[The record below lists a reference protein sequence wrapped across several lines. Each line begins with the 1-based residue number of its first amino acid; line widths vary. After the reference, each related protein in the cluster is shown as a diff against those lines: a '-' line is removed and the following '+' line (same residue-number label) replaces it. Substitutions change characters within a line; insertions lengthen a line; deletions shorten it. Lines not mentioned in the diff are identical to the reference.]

1 MRTKRNKRLHRAR
14 GFTLLELVVALGMV
28 AVLAVSLYTSLHI
41 AFATQASADAAL
53 DPPRTAALAIDFMQ
67 NDLQNAKT
75 PNATGDTYDTV
86 AVSPA
91 MQSNY
96 SSITTSTGA
105 NTTVLA
111 GNFEGVQAQDDRGHE
126 ADDVVF
132 FTTAGS
138 DKHIDAN
145 GEIKQVELTVQR
157 SASGDYQ
164 LVRRVSRNLL
174 SEQQV
179 EPDVEVLCRGVSSFA
194 IQYSTGSEW
203 VDTWDST
210 QEDNDLPAAIQIT
223 LALDRPN
230 GGGTETETHTYTRI
244 ITVPS
249 STAALDPNVNS
260 SVSMQ

>member
-1 MRTKRNKRLHRAR
+1 MRG

-41 AFATQASADAAL
+41 AFAAQSSAEAAL
-53 DPPRTAALAIDFMQ
+53 DAPRTAELAIDFLQ
-67 NDLQNAKT
+67 KDFENADVPND
-75 PNATGDTYDTV
+75 TGDTYNTV

-91 MQSNY
+91 MQSLY
-96 SSITTSTGA
+96 SSITTTTGA

-111 GNFEGVQAQDDRGHE
+111 GNFEGIQAQDDRGHE

-132 FTTAGS
+132 FTTAGAG
-138 DKHIDAN
+138 DHIDAN

-179 EPDVEVLCRGVSSFA
+179 EPDVEVLCRGVSSFS

-203 VDTWDST
+203 VDSWDST
-210 QEDNDLPAAIQIT
+210 QEDNDLPAAVQIT
-223 LALDRPN
+223 LELDRPN
-230 GGGTETETHTYTRI
+230 ATGTQTETHTYTRI
-244 ITVPS
+244 IAIPS
-249 STAALDPNVNS
+249 STAALDPNVNA